1 MTDFTLKTSCPPA
14 LADHFRLHTPAA
26 PADRRVFALG
36 PGSSVWVAAAANESP
51 VMNLF
56 LPELEA
62 RLAFRLSVPG
72 EPPCRVDVLGLP
84 LPPWALYIGAVGWA
98 WAAEGHTVPGLDAV
112 VLSAS
117 GVREGFVWETGLSF
131 AAAWQDLA
139 GWPLPA
145 GGLLGLMTRL
155 RGFFH

>member
-1 MTDFTLKTSCPPA
+1 MSDTLSRTAPPPA
-14 LADHFRLHTPAA
+14 LETCFCQHAPAA
-26 PADRRVFALG
+26 GEHERVFALG
-36 PGSSVWVAAAANESP
+36 PGSSIWVAAAANGSP

-56 LPELEA
+56 LPELDA
-62 RLAFRLSVPG
+62 RLAFRLSTPG

-98 WAAEGHTVPGLDAV
+98 WAAEGQAVPGLDAV
-112 VLSAS
+112 VLSS
-117 GVREGFVWETGLSF
+117 GGVREGFVWETGLSF
-131 AAAWQDLA
+131 AAAWQDLG

>member
-1 MTDFTLKTSCPPA
+1 MTNFSLKASCPPA
-14 LADHFRLHTPAA
+14 LATHFRLHAPAA
-26 PADRRVFALG
+26 PADRQVFALG
-36 PGSSVWVAAAANESP
+36 PGSSIWVAAAANESP

-98 WAAEGHTVPGLDAV
+98 WAAEGQAVPGLDAV
-112 VLSAS
+112 VLSS
-117 GVREGFVWETGLSF
+117 GGVREGFVWETGLSF
-131 AAAWQDLA
+131 AAAWQDLG